1 MRQTIYYKGKYV
13 HQDSFNP
20 NFLYI
25 LVNTHQVPVELAFTN
40 EECQEIYK
48 EFEN

>member
-20 NFLYI
+20 SFLYI
-25 LVNTHQVPVELAFTN
+25 LVNTCQVPVELAFTKA
-40 EECQEIYK
+40 ECEEIYK
-48 EFEN
+48 EFEF